1 MGAEFSD
8 GYFVSDVLL
17 WPAGA
22 VYIPPYPPGKSKS
35 LTNPF
40 KCAILLKDTKKTKK
54 VQALRR
60 R

>member
-1 MGAEFSD
+1 MPKNKLQ
-8 GYFVSDVLL
+8 DVVFTVARWCGLYS
-17 WPAGA
+17 A
-22 VYIPPYPPGKSKS
+22 ISSGKSKS